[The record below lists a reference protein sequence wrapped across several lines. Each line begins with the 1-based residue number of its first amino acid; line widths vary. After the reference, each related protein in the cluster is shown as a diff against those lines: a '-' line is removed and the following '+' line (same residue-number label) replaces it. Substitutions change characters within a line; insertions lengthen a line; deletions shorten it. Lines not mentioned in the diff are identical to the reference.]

1 MKILV
6 IQLARLGDIYMS
18 WPTVR
23 ALKKKHKGAEIHML
37 VRPRF
42 AAACEGLES
51 IEKVKLFPTQ
61 DILSPL
67 VKEDNLSASLNV
79 IDQMIDHLSAE
90 KYDMIINLTFSEA
103 SSYLTSLLQTT
114 ETQVAG
120 YSRHSD
126 GYIYLVDDV
135 SRYFWAQVG
144 PGGCNQIHIVDLM
157 AGLAGVELSQDCFR
171 KPNVPTSRTISDP
184 YFVVHLA
191 ASENHKQLSVEF
203 WKNILNSILQ
213 VKPDCYFVLIGSE
226 SEKEKSIQVMEA
238 ISHRAI
244 NRVGQTRLK
253 EIFGLLEHSEGLLGA
268 DSAPMH
274 MLPYVNQRGLCF
286 SVGHVNAFETGPI
299 TDTSYIVRAPN
310 ENSWSF
316 SQVQNVANLWAQK
329 KEIELHTGIYKCG
342 DHFPRVQTQEKDSFA
357 WSLVK
362 ALYLGE
368 PFPIASDIQFYQGV
382 LRMFEASQV
391 STQNLNKR
399 HSIKTEFLT
408 ALLDRVDEILATIS
422 TDTPSLYPLFR
433 WYQAEK
439 TRIQP
444 GTFEQMTQDHLL
456 IHQLFQTLLKKYLL
470 EEDVK
475 KAELHGSL

>member
-23 ALKKKHKGAEIHML
+23 ALKHKYSNAEIHML

-51 IEKVKLFPTQ
+51 LDKIKLFPTQ
-61 DILSPL
+61 EIISPL
-67 VKEDNLSASLNV
+67 VKEDNIAASLDV
-79 IDQMIDHLSAE
+79 IDQLIGHLELE
-90 KYDMIINLTFSEA
+90 KYDMIVNLSFSEV
-103 SSYLTSLLQTT
+103 SSYLTSFLQTPKT
-114 ETQVAG
+114 LVSG

-126 GYIYLVDDV
+126 GYLYLVDDV

-144 PGGCNQIHIVDLM
+144 PGGSNQIHIVDLM
-157 AGLAGVELSQDCFR
+157 AGLAGVELSQACFR
-171 KPNVPTSRTISDP
+171 KPSIKAEKTISDP

-191 ASENHKQLSVEF
+191 ASENHKQLSVSF
-203 WKNILNSILQ
+203 WKNILNAILE
-213 VKPDCYFVLIGSE
+213 VCPNTYFVLIGSE
-226 SEKEKSIQVMEA
+226 SEKEKASQVMEA
-238 ISHRAI
+238 VSHRAI
-244 NRVGQTRLK
+244 NRVGQTRLRDV
-253 EIFGLLEHSEGLLGA
+253 FGLLQYSEGLLGG

-274 MLPYVNQRGLCF
+274 MLSFVNQRGLCF
-286 SVGHVNAFETGPI
+286 SVGDVNPFETGPV
-299 TDTSYIVRAPN
+299 TESSVVFRGAS

-316 SQVQNVANLWAQK
+316 SLVQQVAKQWALK
-329 KEIELHTGIYKCG
+329 NPIESQAGVYKCG
-342 DHFPRVQTQEKDSFA
+342 DHFPRVQSSEADSFA
-357 WSLVK
+357 WLLLK
-362 ALYLGE
+362 ALYMGE
-368 PFPIASDIQFYQGV
+368 KFPVASDLEFYHGA

-399 HSIKTEFLT
+399 NSIKKEFLT

-422 TDTPSLYPLFR
+422 IEIPSIYPLFR

-444 GTFEQMTQDHLL
+444 GTFEQMTQDHIL
-456 IHQLFQTLLKKYLL
+456 IHQLYQTLLKKYLL

>member
-23 ALKKKHKGAEIHML
+23 ALKKHYKGADIHML

-67 VKEDNLSASLNV
+67 VKEDSIAGSLNV
-79 IDQMIDHLSAE
+79 IDQMIEHLAAE
-90 KYDMIINLTFSEA
+90 KYDLIVNLSFSEV
-103 SSYLTSLLQTT
+103 SSYVASFLQTP
-114 ETQVAG
+114 ETQVTG

-144 PGGCNQIHIVDLM
+144 PGGANQIHIVDLM
-157 AGLAGVELSQDCFR
+157 AGLAGVELSQDCFK
-171 KPNVPTSRTISDP
+171 KPSIQMDRTIHDS

-191 ASENHKQLSVEF
+191 ASEQHKQLSTDF
-203 WKNILNSILQ
+203 WKNTLNSILE
-213 VKPDCYFVLIGSE
+213 VRPNTYFVLIGSE
-226 SEKEKSIQVMEA
+226 SEKEKAQQVMES

-244 NRVGQTRLK
+244 NRVGQTRLRDV
-253 EIFGLLEHSEGLLGA
+253 FGLLQHSEGLLGA

-274 MLPYVNQRGLCF
+274 MLPFVNQRGLCF
-286 SVGHVNAFETGPI
+286 SVGQVNAFETGPI
-299 TDTSYIVRAPN
+299 TETSYIVRAPT

-316 SQVQNVANLWAQK
+316 SQVQQVATQWVQRK
-329 KEIELHTGIYKCG
+329 DIELHPGLYKCG
-342 DHFPRVQTQEKDSFA
+342 DHFPRVQSSETDSFA
-357 WSLVK
+357 WNLLK

-368 PFPIASDIQFYQGV
+368 TFPVATDIQFYQGV

-391 STQNLNKR
+391 STQNLQKR
-399 HSIKTEFLT
+399 NSIKREFLT
-408 ALLDRVDEILATIS
+408 ALLDRVDEILASVS
-422 TDTPSLYPLFR
+422 TETPSLYPLFR

-444 GTFEQMTQDHLL
+444 GTFEQMAQDHIL
-456 IHQLFQTLLKKYLL
+456 IHQLYQTLLKKYLL

>member
-23 ALKKKHKGAEIHML
+23 ALKQKHPEAELHML

-42 AAACEGLES
+42 AGACDGLES
-51 IEKVKLFPTQ
+51 IDKVKSFPTQ
-61 DILSPL
+61 DILRPL
-67 VKEDNLSASLNV
+67 VKEDNIAGSLDV
-79 IDQMIDHLSAE
+79 IDQLIDHLAAE
-90 KYDMIINLTFSEA
+90 KYDMIINLSFSEV
-103 SSYLTSLLQTT
+103 SSYITSFLQTPK
-114 ETQVAG
+114 TQVAG

-144 PGGCNQIHIVDLM
+144 PGGANQIHVVDLM
-157 AGLAGVELSQDCFR
+157 AGLAGVELSQSGFR
-171 KPNVPTSRTISDP
+171 KPNFKTERTIQDS

-191 ASENHKQLSVEF
+191 ASENHKQLSVAF
-203 WKNILNSILQ
+203 WKNILNAILE
-213 VKPDCYFVLIGSE
+213 VRPNTYFVLIGSE
-226 SEKEKSIQVMEA
+226 SEKEKASQVMES

-244 NRVGQTRLK
+244 NRVGQTRLRDV
-253 EIFGLLEHSEGLLGA
+253 FSLLEFSEGLLGG

-274 MLPYVNQRGLCF
+274 MLSFVNQRGLCF
-286 SVGHVNAFETGPI
+286 SVGEVNAFETGPV
-299 TDTSYIVRAPN
+299 TETSFIIRAPS
-310 ENSWSF
+310 ENSWIF
-316 SQVQNVANLWAQK
+316 SQVQQLVVNWVQRK
-329 KEIELHTGIYKCG
+329 DIELKSGIYKCG
-342 DHFPRVQTQEKDSFA
+342 DHFPRVISSEPDSFA
-357 WSLVK
+357 WSLLK

-368 PFPIASDIQFYQGV
+368 KFPVATDLEFYQGV
-382 LRMFEASQV
+382 VRMFEASQV
-391 STQNLNKR
+391 SIQNLNKR
-399 HSIKTEFLT
+399 NSIKKDFLT
-408 ALLDRVDEILATIS
+408 AILDRVDEILATIS
-422 TDTPSLYPLFR
+422 TEIPSLYPLFR

-444 GTFEQMTQDHLL
+444 GTFEQMTQDHIL

-470 EEDVK
+470 DEDVK